1 MADFEFIKML
11 NKQLAWYII
20 IAGGGTGVYQ
30 YRGSTAI
37 PRKGERKKSHR
48 MTREG
53 FTQGD
58 PVQDEGG
65 KFIED
70 GLGQCTSGVPYT
82 PEMIQ

>member
-1 MADFEFIKML
+1 MAHYHCWWR
-11 NKQLAWYII
+11 N
-20 IAGGGTGVYQ
+20 
-30 YRGSTAI
+30 RGIPI
-37 PRKGERKKSHR
+37 PRLHCHPEEGGREEEPSDDSG
-48 MTREG
+48 EG